1 MNEAFS
7 RTAMLLGEDGVAALQ
22 TKHVAVFGLGGVG
35 SFCAEALAR
44 AGVGALTLVDDD
56 TVAESNLN
64 RQLVALRSTLGQP
77 KAQVMAGRIGD
88 INPQCRLTV
97 LVQRYTPETRETFFA
112 QPLDFVAD
120 CIDSVACKTDLI
132 ATAISREIP
141 ILSAM
146 GTGNKLDPSKL
157 VLTDLAETSVC
168 PLARVM
174 RNECR
179 KRGVKHLKVVYS
191 REPALTPIPD
201 PEAPDGGTP
210 ADATR
215 PGGPRRATPG
225 STAFVPSVAGLILAG
240 EVIKDLAGYKRK

>member
-7 RTAMLLGEDGVAALQ
+7 RTAMLLGEEGVAALQ

-77 KAQVMAGRIGD
+77 KAQVMAERIRD

-97 LVQRYTPETRETFFA
+97 LVQRYTPETREAFFA

-174 RNECR
+174 RREL
-179 KRGVKHLKVVYS
+179 KKHGIVHHRVLYS
-191 REPALTPIPD
+191 T
-201 PEAPDGGTP
+201 EAPIRVPG
-210 ADATR
+210 ATV
-215 PGGPRRATPG
+215 PG
-225 STAFVPSVAGLILAG
+225 SVAWVPSCAGLMMAG
-240 EVIKDLAGYKRK
+240 EIIRSLLRP